1 MKMLLQSPSNWEE
14 VGDILIEK
22 FPFVIGRCSESD
34 RALAMIFVSRYH
46 CRFSLRDKDVVVEDL
61 ESSNG
66 TFVNG
71 KRISLPT
78 TVGHGDEVSLGPLA
92 FKVIMQGISHETAE
106 QGKVGLTNN
115 DMTTMMVPGPPRGQQ
130 APKRNPEATS

>member
-1 MKMLLQSPSNWEE
+1 MKLLLQSPSNWEA

-22 FPFVIGRCSESD
+22 FPFVIGRCSGSD

-46 CRFSLRDKDVVVEDL
+46 CRFNVRDEEVTVEDL

-71 KRISLPT
+71 KRIQLPT
-78 TVGHGDEVSLGPLA
+78 PLSHGDELSLGPLA

-106 QGKVGLTNN
+106 QGKVSQTSNE
-115 DMTTMMVPGPPRGQQ
+115 MTTLMVPPRKSES
-130 APKRNPEATS
+130 PRS